1 MKKKIERSFDILTE
15 VISRENVLDMAELL
29 VCKETKYLIRFSG
42 RYIAKA
48 HFGVC
53 EDIFNKDNP
62 DYIMSD
68 NYDIVQTVALF
79 LCEHFGKHLEDTYE
93 ITKKGRVITIKYHC
107 YKLVDRMI
115 CSRYRI
121 TMRHVD
127 LDKAYHLEA
136 QEVYKADEDE
146 HEVVEQMM
154 DTMQLDEYQ
163 RKVLTHRMAGLSM
176 GEIGRILNRS
186 VGAIGSVI
194 YTIQRRYNKCFGDA

>member
-1 MKKKIERSFDILTE
+1 MKKTIEKSFDILTE

-29 VCKETKYLIRFSG
+29 ACKETKYLIRFSG

-53 EDIFNKDNP
+53 KDIFNKNNP
-62 DYIMSD
+62 DHIMSD

-79 LCEHFGKHLEDTYE
+79 LCEHFGKRLEDTYE
-93 ITKKGRVITIKYHC
+93 ITKKGRIITIKYHC
-107 YKLVDRMI
+107 YKLIDRMI
-115 CSRYRI
+115 CGRYRI

-127 LDKAYHLEA
+127 LEKAYHLETP
-136 QEVYKADEDE
+136 QTHSTDEDE

-154 DTMQLDEYQ
+154 DKMQLDDYQ

-176 GEIGRILNRS
+176 GEIGRLLNRS

-194 YTIQRRYNKCFGDA
+194 YTIQKRYNKCFGGV

>member
-1 MKKKIERSFDILTE
+1 MKKTVERSFEILNE
-15 VISRENVLDMAELL
+15 VISRDNVLDMAELL
-29 VCKETKYLIRFSG
+29 ACKETNYLIRFSG

-53 EDIFNKDNP
+53 NDLFHKDEP
-62 DYIMSD
+62 GYIISD

-79 LCEHFGKHLEDTYE
+79 LCEHFGKRLADTYE

-107 YKLVDRMI
+107 YKLIDRMI

-121 TMRHVD
+121 TTRHVD
-127 LDKAYHLEA
+127 LEKAYHLETP
-136 QEVYKADEDE
+136 QTHSADEDE

-154 DTMQLDEYQ
+154 NTMQLDDYQ
-163 RKVLTHRMAGLSM
+163 RKVLTRRMAGLSM
-176 GEIGRILNRS
+176 GEIGRLLDRS

-194 YTIQRRYNKCFGDA
+194 NTIQRRYNKYCVQ

>member
-1 MKKKIERSFDILTE
+1 MKKTIKRSFDILTE

-53 EDIFNKDNP
+53 EDLFHKDEP
-62 DYIMSD
+62 GYIMSD

-93 ITKKGRVITIKYHC
+93 ITKKGRIITIKYHC
-107 YKLVDRMI
+107 YKLIDRMI

-121 TMRHVD
+121 TTRHVD
-127 LDKAYHLEA
+127 LEKAYDLEA
-136 QEVYKADEDE
+136 QQIHETDDNE

-154 DTMQLDEYQ
+154 DKMQLDEYQ

-176 GEIGRILNRS
+176 GEIGRLLNRS
-186 VGAIGSVI
+186 IGAIGSVI
-194 YTIQRRYNKCFGDA
+194 YTIQRRYNKYCAQ

>member
-1 MKKKIERSFDILTE
+1 MKKTIERSFDILTE
-15 VISRENVLDMAELL
+15 VISRDNVLDMAELL
-29 VCKETKYLIRFSG
+29 ACKETKYLIRFSG

-53 EDIFNKDNP
+53 KDIFNKNNP
-62 DYIMSD
+62 DHIMSD

-93 ITKKGRVITIKYHC
+93 ITKKGRIITIKYHC
-107 YKLVDRMI
+107 YKLIDRMI

-121 TMRHVD
+121 ATRHID
-127 LDKAYHLEA
+127 LEKAYRLETP
-136 QEVYKADEDE
+136 QIHSADDNE
-146 HEVVEQMM
+146 HKVVEQMM
-154 DTMQLDEYQ
+154 DKMQLDDYQ

-176 GEIGRILNRS
+176 GEIGRLLDRS

-194 YTIQRRYNKCFGDA
+194 DTIQRRYKKHIQA

>member
-1 MKKKIERSFDILTE
+1 MNKTIFKSFDILTE
-15 VISRENVLDMAELL
+15 VISRDNVLDMAELL
-29 VCKETKYLIRFSG
+29 ACKETKYLIRFSG

-53 EDIFNKDNP
+53 EDMFHKDEP
-62 DYIMSD
+62 GYIISD

-107 YKLVDRMI
+107 YKLIDRMI
-115 CSRYRI
+115 CCRYRI
-121 TMRHVD
+121 ATRHID
-127 LDKAYHLEA
+127 LEKAYRLETP
-136 QEVYKADEDE
+136 QTHSADEDE
-146 HEVVEQMM
+146 HEVV
-154 DTMQLDEYQ
+154 DNIIDKMQLDDYQ

-176 GEIGRILNRS
+176 GEIGRLLNRS

-194 YTIQRRYNKCFGDA
+194 YTIQRRYNKRFGGV

>member
-1 MKKKIERSFDILTE
+1 MKKTIKRSFDILTE
-15 VISRENVLDMAELL
+15 GISRDNVLDMAELL

-48 HFGVC
+48 HYGVC

-79 LCEHFGKHLEDTYE
+79 LCEYFGKHLEDTYE
-93 ITKKGRVITIKYHC
+93 ITKKGRIITIKYHC
-107 YKLVDRMI
+107 YKLIDRMI

-121 TMRHVD
+121 TTRHVD
-127 LDKAYHLEA
+127 LEKAYNLEA
-136 QEVYKADEDE
+136 QQTHEADDNE
-146 HEVVEQMM
+146 HEVVELMM
-154 DTMQLDEYQ
+154 DKMQLDEYQ

-176 GEIGRILNRS
+176 GKIGRLLNRS
-186 VGAIGSVI
+186 IGAIGSVI
-194 YTIQRRYNKCFGDA
+194 YTIQRRYNKYCAQ